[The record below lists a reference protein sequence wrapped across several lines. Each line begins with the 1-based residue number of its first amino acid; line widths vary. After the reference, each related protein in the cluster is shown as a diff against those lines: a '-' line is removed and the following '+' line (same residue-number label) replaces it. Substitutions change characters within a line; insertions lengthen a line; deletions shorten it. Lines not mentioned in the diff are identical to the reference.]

1 MDLAAPKGIELWKKK
16 TAILFLASSCFCFLE
31 SSTVGRPL
39 GEGRGNNKDGQVL
52 PFRPLNIHGRAIF
65 LTLCFSIGDYGA
77 VWFFFFFHHSS
88 LLTQFSSLITLHLKY
103 PNFLYPPVWHTSLN
117 FSSLKF
123 FYFFVGPIPVNWS
136 IPSIKPTCKTHS
148 PPFSL
153 FSFFLHPCYSL
164 SSPYTLYH

>member
-16 TAILFLASSCFCFLE
+16 TAILLLASSCFCFWA
-31 SSTVGRPL
+31 SSTVGCPL

-77 VWFFFFFHHSS
+77 VSFFFFFITHHSS
-88 LLTQFSSLITLHLKY
+88 LNFRHLSLITHHLKY
-103 PNFLYPPVWHTSLN
+103 HNFLYPPVWHTSLS

-123 FYFFVGPIPVNWS
+123 FYFFVGSIPVNWS
-136 IPSIKPTCKTHS
+136 IP
-148 PPFSL
+148 F
-153 FSFFLHPCYSL
+153 Y
-164 SSPYTLYH
+164 

>member
-16 TAILFLASSCFCFLE
+16 TAILLLASSCFCFWA
-31 SSTVGRPL
+31 SPTVGCPL
-39 GEGRGNNKDGQVL
+39 DEGRGNNKDGQVL

-77 VWFFFFFHHSS
+77 IRFFFFFHHSS

-117 FSSLKF
+117 FLSLNFSTFLWDPRLSTMSSH
-123 FYFFVGPIPVNWS
+123 G
-136 IPSIKPTCKTHS
+136 
-148 PPFSL
+148 
-153 FSFFLHPCYSL
+153 
-164 SSPYTLYH
+164 

>member
-77 VWFFFFFHHSS
+77 IWFFFFFSSLITPHSIFVTHHSS
-88 LLTQFSSLITLHLKY
+88 LK
-103 PNFLYPPVWHTSLN
+103 
-117 FSSLKF
+117 
-123 FYFFVGPIPVNWS
+123 IP
-136 IPSIKPTCKTHS
+136 
-148 PPFSL
+148 
-153 FSFFLHPCYSL
+153 
-164 SSPYTLYH
+164 